1 MVAIARGG
9 ERKEVKI
16 AEKVL
21 YQNGTTMLS
30 FQNKRPEGGSIDRYT
45 AQKLQKFLRQVV
57 TSDKGT
63 GRRFQDLP
71 YGVAGKSGTAQ
82 TGSQDKKGN
91 PLYHKWFAGYF
102 PVEKPK
108 YALVVVHLDETSGRA
123 KTNDAFYDIVKK
135 VNEIE
140 KKQT

>member
-1 MVAIARGG
+1 MMAAIARGG

-71 YGVAGKSGTAQ
+71 YGVAGKNQVLPKPAVKTKRGIRFIISGL
-82 TGSQDKKGN
+82 QDT
-91 PLYHKWFAGYF
+91 F
-102 PVEKPK
+102 
-108 YALVVVHLDETSGRA
+108 R
-123 KTNDAFYDIVKK
+123 
-135 VNEIE
+135 
-140 KKQT
+140 